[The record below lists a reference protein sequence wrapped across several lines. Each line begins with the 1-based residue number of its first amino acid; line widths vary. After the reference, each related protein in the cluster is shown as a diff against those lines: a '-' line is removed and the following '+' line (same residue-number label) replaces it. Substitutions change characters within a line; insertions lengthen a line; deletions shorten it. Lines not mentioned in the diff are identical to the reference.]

1 MCNSELASLVV
12 RLIHPDEESKWD
24 ELMRTHHYLGFERL
38 VGQSLKYVAVLHGQ
52 WVALIGWGTAAFKCA
67 SRDRWIG
74 WSPEQQWRRLRF
86 ITNNQR
92 FLILPHSHLPNLAS
106 KTLSLNLRRLSADW
120 QAVFGHPVV
129 LAETFVDPSRFAGT
143 CYLAANWI
151 LLGHTRGFGRN
162 AGRYYHHGK
171 PKTVLVRPIRPDAR
185 ALLSAPFLSPILQG
199 KEEVTLDLNTVNVDS
214 SDGLLA
220 RLKRLPDPRH
230 RRGIRHSQ
238 ASVLAVAICAV
249 LCGARNFI
257 AIGQWAANQPQNIL
271 RRLGCRYHPG
281 RRRHIPPS
289 EPTLRRTLQSVDAD
303 LLDQAINNWLSDQR
317 GKHAI
322 AVDGKTLRGS
332 GSTEGKPLHLMAALL
347 HKEGIVASQ
356 REVDSKSNEITAFKP
371 LLAPLDLEGVVVTAD
386 ALHAQADHARY
397 LVEEKKADYLFTVK
411 ANQRSLFEDIATLE
425 ESDFS
430 PSARRTR

>member
-1 MCNSELASLVV
+1 MSNSELASLVV
-12 RLIHPDEESKWD
+12 RLIHPDEEPKWD

-38 VGQSLKYVAVLHGQ
+38 VGESLKYVAILCDQ
-52 WVALIGWGTAAFKCA
+52 WVALIGWGTAAFKCV

-74 WSPEQQWRRLRF
+74 WSPEQQWQRLRF

-92 FLILPHSHLPNLAS
+92 FLILPGSHIPNLAS
-106 KTLSLNLRRLSADW
+106 KALSLNLRRLSADW
-120 QAVFGHPVV
+120 QAIFGHPVV

-143 CYLAANWI
+143 CYLAANWTP
-151 LLGHTRGFGRN
+151 LGRTRGFGRN
-162 AGRYYHHGK
+162 GGRYYHHGN
-171 PKTVLVRPIRPDAR
+171 PKTVLVYPIYPDAR

-199 KEEVTLDLNTVNVDS
+199 KEEVILDLNTVNLDTPE
-214 SDGLLA
+214 GLFA
-220 RLKRLPDPRH
+220 RLKQLPDPRH

-238 ASVLAVAICAV
+238 VSVLAVAICAV
-249 LCGARNFI
+249 LCGARNFV
-257 AIGQWAANQPQNIL
+257 AIGQWAASQPQYIL
-271 RRLGCRYHPG
+271 RRLGCRYHPA
-281 RRRHIPPS
+281 RRRYIPPS

-303 LLDQAINNWLSDQR
+303 LVDQVINKWLSDQK

-332 GSTEGKPLHLMAALL
+332 GSIGGKPLHLMAALI

-356 REVDSKSNEITAFKP
+356 REVDSKSNEIPAFKP
-371 LLAPLDLEGVVVTAD
+371 LLEPLDLEGVVVTAD

-397 LVEEKKADYLFTVK
+397 LVEEKRADYLFTVK
-411 ANQRSLFEDIATLE
+411 SNQPSLFEDIATLE

-430 PSARRTR
+430 PSAHRKR